1 MVMWTSRRP
10 CSALRSPGREGST
23 GETSSLQGRKP
34 RPGDDPGEEPSLG
47 FVFQCEQQVSTEG
60 TQQIRRN
67 E

>member
-47 FVFQCEQQVSTEG
+47 FVFQC
-60 TQQIRRN
+60 
-67 E
+67 